1 MHKSVG
7 SKQTLVQILEFFL
20 RRFISACLAEECF
33 IEGRQVVCQQPR
45 KFQLRGFVQLKR
57 IHVSRF
63 RSSECK
69 VEGLRLRKVVALAF
83 PLLAMF
89 EVGQPIVW
97 EQPHAVKWCYT
108 DICGSRVCRVFRASL
123 QRQRDPF
130 QHGGGRG
137 LSGS

>member
-1 MHKSVG
+1 MP
-7 SKQTLVQILEFFL
+7 
-20 RRFISACLAEECF
+20 AAAEVPTQ
-33 IEGRQVVCQQPR
+33 R
-45 KFQLRGFVQLKR
+45 FVQLKR

-97 EQPHAVKWCYT
+97 EQPHAVNGATPTYVAAVSAESFVPACSVRE
-108 DICGSRVCRVFRASL
+108 I
-123 QRQRDPF
+123 PF
-130 QHGGGRG
+130 SMAEAGV
-137 LSGS
+137 